1 MKVVI
6 QGTNNVNKGAEL
18 MFCAICQ
25 ELEKR
30 FPNSVVYISEAT
42 TESPYKSD
50 KIEIQSRKYKSLIA
64 FSEKTHLAGILRRIG
79 LNVQFL
85 HNSDYCPKN
94 VDLYFNAGGYAIG
107 DIWNHSIRSNRTRE
121 VFLQKM
127 KRQGT
132 KIIYLP
138 QALGPFEKPNSKE
151 AAKIILK
158 YADMIYARENT
169 SFNNL
174 FKLGIDMHNV
184 KIAPDFTPL
193 IKGVYPVELS
203 EYKDSIVVIPNK
215 RMLLEV
221 NVGIDDYVRL
231 IKLLQPKAEKLNKE
245 IVILN
250 HEGNSDLEICNKI
263 NKCLGDSLKVVSGLS
278 SLETKGF
285 IASAYAVIS
294 SRFHGTASSLS
305 SAVPCISSSWSP
317 KYELLYSDYGLSD
330 MIVNLK
336 DSNDID
342 IKISQVLNPEQNEQ
356 MRQNLLQKVN
366 AIKMMNKQMWNE
378 IYKGYEE

>member
-121 VFLQKM
+121 VFLQK
-127 KRQGT
+127 
-132 KIIYLP
+132 
-138 QALGPFEKPNSKE
+138 
-151 AAKIILK
+151 
-158 YADMIYARENT
+158 
-169 SFNNL
+169 
-174 FKLGIDMHNV
+174 
-184 KIAPDFTPL
+184 
-193 IKGVYPVELS
+193 
-203 EYKDSIVVIPNK
+203 
-215 RMLLEV
+215 
-221 NVGIDDYVRL
+221 
-231 IKLLQPKAEKLNKE
+231 
-245 IVILN
+245 
-250 HEGNSDLEICNKI
+250 
-263 NKCLGDSLKVVSGLS
+263 
-278 SLETKGF
+278 
-285 IASAYAVIS
+285 
-294 SRFHGTASSLS
+294 
-305 SAVPCISSSWSP
+305 
-317 KYELLYSDYGLSD
+317 
-330 MIVNLK
+330 
-336 DSNDID
+336 
-342 IKISQVLNPEQNEQ
+342 
-356 MRQNLLQKVN
+356 
-366 AIKMMNKQMWNE
+366 
-378 IYKGYEE
+378 

>member
-263 NKCLGDSLKVVSGLS
+263 NKCLGDSLKVISGLS

-342 IKISQVLNPEQNEQ
+342 IKISQILNPEQNEQ

>member
-193 IKGVYPVELS
+193 IKGVYPVELP

-231 IKLLQPKAEKLNKE
+231 IKLLQPKVEKLNKE

-342 IKISQVLNPEQNEQ
+342 IKISQILNPEQNEQ

>member
-1 MKVVI
+1 
-6 QGTNNVNKGAEL
+6 
-18 MFCAICQ
+18 
-25 ELEKR
+25 
-30 FPNSVVYISEAT
+30 
-42 TESPYKSD
+42 
-50 KIEIQSRKYKSLIA
+50 
-64 FSEKTHLAGILRRIG
+64 
-79 LNVQFL
+79 
-85 HNSDYCPKN
+85 
-94 VDLYFNAGGYAIG
+94 
-107 DIWNHSIRSNRTRE
+107 
-121 VFLQKM
+121 M

-342 IKISQVLNPEQNEQ
+342 IKISQILNPEQNEQ

>member
-30 FPNSVVYISEAT
+30 FPNSVVYISETT

-342 IKISQVLNPEQNEQ
+342 IKISQILNPVQNEQ

>member
-342 IKISQVLNPEQNEQ
+342 IKISQILNPEQNEQ

>member
-174 FKLGIDMHNV
+174 FKLGIDIHNV

-342 IKISQVLNPEQNEQ
+342 IKISQILNPEQNEQ